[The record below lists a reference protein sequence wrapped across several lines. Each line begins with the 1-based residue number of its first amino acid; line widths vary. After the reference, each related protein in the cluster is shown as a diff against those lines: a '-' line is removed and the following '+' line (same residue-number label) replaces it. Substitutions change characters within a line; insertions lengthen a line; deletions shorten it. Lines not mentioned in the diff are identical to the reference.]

1 MNILIL
7 SWEYPPRNIGGI
19 STHVYNLSHK
29 LKEAGHEITVVTC
42 MHEDSLKHED
52 DNGVNVYRVDPLN
65 TYKNDFTNWV
75 HHLNYA
81 IIEQCNKL
89 LNSRKKFDVIH
100 IHDWLT
106 FFAGKVLKES
116 YNLPLVAT
124 LHSTEH
130 GRNNGIYNDMQKY
143 IASVEENMLKQTDKI
158 ICCSEFMKDHLRTVF
173 NHNED
178 NIAVIPNGVIIPDEA
193 VEDLSEFRKNYAL
206 ENERIL
212 FFIGRHVYEKG
223 IQLIIE
229 AAPFILNKYSNTKFI
244 IAGSGA
250 MTEELKDKVAASDL
264 INKFI
269 FTGHMDDHTKNKM
282 LKCAD
287 ALVIPSLYE
296 PFGIVALE
304 GMAADCAVIASDSGG
319 LKEIILNREDG
330 ILFKTGSVYELAN
343 SVIELFEDETLS
355 LKLITGAHSKVHKLF
370 SWTKAAELTVKVY
383 NDLAPKKKS
392 ATRSRTKKADSI
404 ENNKDIETSVT
415 AAKKTRKTTKKTTAN
430 SASEQ

>member
-29 LKEAGHEITVVTC
+29 LKEAGHDITVVTC
-42 MHEDSLKHED
+42 MHEHSPKHED
-52 DNGVNVYRVDPLN
+52 DNGVNVYRVDPLDIYEN
-65 TYKNDFTNWV
+65 GFTNWV

-116 YNLPLVAT
+116 YNLPLVTT

-143 IASVEENMLKQTDKI
+143 IASVEENMLQQTNKI
-158 ICCSEFMKDHLRTVF
+158 ICCSEFMKDHIHTVF
-173 NHNED
+173 NHTED
-178 NIAVIPNGVIIPDEA
+178 NIAVIPNGVTIPYEA
-193 VEDLSEFRKNYAL
+193 VEDLSEFRNNYAL
-206 ENERIL
+206 DNEKIL
-212 FFIGRHVYEKG
+212 FFMGRHVYEKG
-223 IQLIIE
+223 INLIIE
-229 AAPFILNKYSNTKFI
+229 AAPLILNKYSNTKFI

-250 MTEELKDKVAASDL
+250 MTEELKEKVATSDL
-264 INKFI
+264 VDKFI
-269 FTGHMDDHTKNKM
+269 FTGHMDIITKNKM

-287 ALVIPSLYE
+287 ALLIPSLYE

-304 GMAADCAVIASDSGG
+304 GMAAGCAVIASDCGG
-319 LKEIILNREDG
+319 LKEIILNGEDG
-330 ILFKTGSVYELAN
+330 LLFKTGSVYALAS
-343 SVIELFEDETLS
+343 SVIGLFEDETLN
-355 LKLITGAHSKVHKLF
+355 LKLITGALTKVQKLY
-370 SWTKAAELTVKVY
+370 SWSKAAELTVEVY
-383 NDLAPKKKS
+383 NDLSTKKK
-392 ATRSRTKKADSI
+392 AVTRSRTKKTDST
-404 ENNKDIETSVT
+404 ENNKDIKTSVT
-415 AAKKTRKTTKKTTAN
+415 AVKKTRKTTKKTTAN
-430 SASEQ
+430 STSEQ